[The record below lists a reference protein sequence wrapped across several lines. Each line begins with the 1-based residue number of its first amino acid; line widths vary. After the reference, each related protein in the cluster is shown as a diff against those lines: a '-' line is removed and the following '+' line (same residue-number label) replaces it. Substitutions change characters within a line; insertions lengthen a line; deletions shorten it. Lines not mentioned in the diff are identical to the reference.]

1 MYRDVMTTNKIFS
14 ARNGGE
20 YHSDPSNLKLIV
32 GAIIISIA
40 LIVVSIALDAGIDP
54 EVARFASP

>member
-1 MYRDVMTTNKIFS
+1 MYWHVMTTMKNFP
-14 ARNGGE
+14 ARNGGK
-20 YHSDPSNLKLIV
+20 YRSDPSNLKLILS
-32 GAIIISIA
+32 AIIISIA